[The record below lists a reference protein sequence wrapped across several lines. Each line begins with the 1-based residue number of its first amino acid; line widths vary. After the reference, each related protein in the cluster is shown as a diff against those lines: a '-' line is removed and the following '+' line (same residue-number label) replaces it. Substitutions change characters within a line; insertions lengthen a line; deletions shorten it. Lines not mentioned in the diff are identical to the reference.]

1 MNSVLLAPVVHSA
14 GGALAPHDRLPG
26 EAADAEGQPL
36 EAVAELGAHYVVQDG
51 VNGLESEGRN
61 IIFMDISSVNV
72 KTAYGVNVIHEATE
86 GDNVEVGLVADDI
99 GHNLHGAHHHPES
112 EDLKGMATLTT

>member
-1 MNSVLLAPVVHSA
+1 MQNLAPVVHPA
-14 GGALAPHDRLPG
+14 GGALAAHDRLPG
-26 EAADAEGQPL
+26 EAAHAEGEPL

-51 VNGLESEGRN
+51 VDGLESEGRN
-61 IIFMDISSVNV
+61 IIFMDISCVNV

-86 GDNVEVGLVADDI
+86 GDDVEVGLVADDI
-99 GHNLHGAHHHPES
+99 GDNLHRAHHHPES

>member
-1 MNSVLLAPVVHSA
+1 MKGKIANPERVHMGCMNSVLLAPVVHSA

-51 VNGLESEGRN
+51 VDGLNKEVFFWSKYHGCE
-61 IIFMDISSVNV
+61 V
-72 KTAYGVNVIHEATE
+72 KTSHRVNVIHEATE

-99 GHNLHGAHHHPES
+99 GNNLHRAHHHP
-112 EDLKGMATLTT
+112 

>member
-1 MNSVLLAPVVHSA
+1 MGCIGCINSASLAPVVHPA
-14 GGALAPHDRLPG
+14 GGALSAHDRLPG

-86 GDNVEVGLVADDI
+86 GDDVEVGLVADDI
-99 GHNLHGAHHHPES
+99 GHNLHRAHHHP
-112 EDLKGMATLTT
+112 